1 MTKGL
6 SRKQIIIL
14 MSSKNT
20 MKFMKNSSLYVTNIN
35 KLLRNV
41 KLEVLVK
48 FIQLDQMV
56 IIVITSK
63 VVLQLDL
70 LIIENYIKDM
80 DNIDSLSIEVS
91 WLLQSKSYLKIIGI
105 PYFSHDKSQECLSSS
120 NIVTNF
126 IQLVSPQLVDQFS
139 QTKLYWKAP
148 NESYPY
154 MCGIY
159 KSDNKWLRY
168 QAISSCKS
176 FVC

>member
-35 KLLRNV
+35 KSLRNV

-48 FIQLDQMV
+48 FIQSDQMV

-91 WLLQSKSYLKIIGI
+91 
-105 PYFSHDKSQECLSSS
+105 
-120 NIVTNF
+120 
-126 IQLVSPQLVDQFS
+126 
-139 QTKLYWKAP
+139 
-148 NESYPY
+148 
-154 MCGIY
+154 
-159 KSDNKWLRY
+159 
-168 QAISSCKS
+168 
-176 FVC
+176 

>member
-91 WLLQSKSYLKIIGI
+91 
-105 PYFSHDKSQECLSSS
+105 
-120 NIVTNF
+120 
-126 IQLVSPQLVDQFS
+126 
-139 QTKLYWKAP
+139 
-148 NESYPY
+148 
-154 MCGIY
+154 
-159 KSDNKWLRY
+159 
-168 QAISSCKS
+168 
-176 FVC
+176 

>member
-1 MTKGL
+1 
-6 SRKQIIIL
+6 

-35 KLLRNV
+35 RSLRNV

-48 FIQLDQMV
+48 FIQSDQMV

-91 WLLQSKSYLKIIGI
+91 
-105 PYFSHDKSQECLSSS
+105 
-120 NIVTNF
+120 
-126 IQLVSPQLVDQFS
+126 
-139 QTKLYWKAP
+139 
-148 NESYPY
+148 
-154 MCGIY
+154 
-159 KSDNKWLRY
+159 
-168 QAISSCKS
+168 
-176 FVC
+176 

>member
-1 MTKGL
+1 
-6 SRKQIIIL
+6 

-91 WLLQSKSYLKIIGI
+91 
-105 PYFSHDKSQECLSSS
+105 
-120 NIVTNF
+120 
-126 IQLVSPQLVDQFS
+126 
-139 QTKLYWKAP
+139 
-148 NESYPY
+148 
-154 MCGIY
+154 
-159 KSDNKWLRY
+159 
-168 QAISSCKS
+168 
-176 FVC
+176 

>member
-35 KLLRNV
+35 RSLRNV

-48 FIQLDQMV
+48 FIQSDQMV

-91 WLLQSKSYLKIIGI
+91 
-105 PYFSHDKSQECLSSS
+105 
-120 NIVTNF
+120 
-126 IQLVSPQLVDQFS
+126 
-139 QTKLYWKAP
+139 
-148 NESYPY
+148 
-154 MCGIY
+154 
-159 KSDNKWLRY
+159 
-168 QAISSCKS
+168 
-176 FVC
+176 